1 MFKALCTRQII
12 TEVFIWHQWY
22 QKSHHGSLRY
32 YSATISQPYTA
43 SALRNGRSGC
53 TYLDLTLDVQLA
65 DDIPTAAEFQRVPQ
79 WYHRNIWTRR
89 NCEVICKT
97 ASTVVLQT
105 KSHALQ
111 RLPRTKGGS
120 DSSERMIQHVYAVEC
135 NAPRHFFPAAPP
147 ERLLCRC
154 LCTSTA

>member
-1 MFKALCTRQII
+1 MLKALCTRQII
-12 TEVFIWHQWY
+12 TEVFSWHQCY
-22 QKSHHGSLRY
+22 QKSHRGSLRY
-32 YSATISQPYTA
+32 YSVTISQPYTA

-97 ASTVVLQT
+97 ASTV
-105 KSHALQ
+105 ALQ
-111 RLPRTKGGS
+111 NNHMLFK
-120 DSSERMIQHVYAVEC
+120 DYL
-135 NAPRHFFPAAPP
+135 APRAVQIAVNEWSNMFTLSNVMLQDSFFPAAPP